1 MNPLGAG
8 ARSTGDNGRPMDKVK
23 RTPPR
28 RPRKTPAKGAASAP
42 DVAASEPTA
51 AVPTPRRPRKAQPQG
66 AASAPEVAVSA
77 PAAAVRAVAE
87 PAASEPT
94 ALRPGSG
101 LRGVRNSLMMLVAQL
116 ASRLLAL
123 GSVIVILHS
132 LGAGDFGQMQTAI
145 TYGAIV
151 SVVADLG
158 LSTLFLRE
166 GARHPQLVGRY
177 LDNMLSL
184 RIPLLALAIL
194 VLTGA
199 LWLVGLHSLV
209 VASAALMVGS
219 GLQLLLRNSFYALQ
233 RVKFVVVEIVP
244 EALLLLGLVVL
255 GALRDFGTGYFIWC
269 YTFSYL
275 AAAAYFAVALL
286 LTGAW
291 KPHWRFEM
299 GLIRPWMV
307 MTAPL
312 AVSYVFTTVYW
323 QIDVP
328 ILQHFGP
335 ATPTSCPTLTTLS
348 YCEVGWYQ
356 AAYKPFQALLVI
368 PFALRTVAFPLLS
381 IYHREA
387 PARLAD
393 GVRKFFKA
401 LLALGL
407 PASIGVIVLA
417 DQYTSLF
424 SLYPQA
430 APSLRLL
437 GVTIVFMFVD
447 NANATALLA
456 MDRQRTYAWIVGV
469 GMLINGVLNAVLIP
483 VFEQIHPGS
492 GYLVTSA
499 NTAATEVGLV
509 VIGLIVLRR
518 LGVGIPVLRLSW
530 RIVPAALLMGGFL
543 LLVHPEGRVATIV
556 VTLLAGVLYL
566 AALWLFRAADADER
580 SLIRRALQRA

>member
-1 MNPLGAG
+1 VEPVLPGEA
-8 ARSTGDNGRPMDKVK
+8 
-23 RTPPR
+23 
-28 RPRKTPAKGAASAP
+28 
-42 DVAASEPTA
+42 EPT
-51 AVPTPRRPRKAQPQG
+51 
-66 AASAPEVAVSA
+66 
-77 PAAAVRAVAE
+77 E
-87 PAASEPT
+87 PG

-101 LRGVRNSLMMLVAQL
+101 LRGVRNSLMMLAAQL

-151 SVVADLG
+151 SVIADLG
-158 LSTLFLRE
+158 LSTLYLRE
-166 GARHPQLVGRY
+166 GARRPQLVGRY

-209 VASAALMVGS
+209 VASAALLVGS

-233 RVKFVVVEIVP
+233 RVKYVAVEIIP
-244 EALLLLGLVVL
+244 EALLLLGLVVV
-255 GALRDFGTGYFIWC
+255 GALKDLGTAYFIWA

-275 AAAAYFAVALL
+275 AAAAYFAAVLL
-286 LTGAW
+286 ATGVW
-291 KPHWRFEM
+291 RPRWRFETS
-299 GLIRPWMV
+299 LIRPWMV

-335 ATPTSCPTLTTLS
+335 STPTSCPTLTSLS

-368 PFALRTVAFPLLS
+368 PFALRTVVFPLLAV
-381 IYHREA
+381 YQREA
-387 PARLAD
+387 PERLVL
-393 GVRKFFKA
+393 GVQKFFKA

-417 DQYTSLF
+417 DQYTRLF

-469 GMLINGVLNAVLIP
+469 GMLLNGILNAVLIP
-483 VFEQIHPGS
+483 VFERLHPGS

-499 NTAATEVGLV
+499 NTALTEVGLV
-509 VIGLIVLRR
+509 VIGLVVLRR
-518 LGVGIPVLRLSW
+518 LGVGVPVLRLSW

-543 LLVHPEGRVATIV
+543 LLVHPEGAVATV
-556 VTLLAGVLYL
+556 GLTVAGGALYL
-566 AALWLFRAADADER
+566 VALWLFRAADPDER
-580 SLIRRALQRA
+580 SLMRRALQREG

>member
-1 MNPLGAG
+1 
-8 ARSTGDNGRPMDKVK
+8 MDQVK
-23 RTPPR
+23 RTPSEQPEQ
-28 RPRKTPAKGAASAP
+28 PTPVEPVLPGEA
-42 DVAASEPTA
+42 EPT
-51 AVPTPRRPRKAQPQG
+51 
-66 AASAPEVAVSA
+66 
-77 PAAAVRAVAE
+77 E
-87 PAASEPT
+87 PG

-101 LRGVRNSLMMLVAQL
+101 VRGVRNSLMMLAAQL

-151 SVVADLG
+151 SVIADLG
-158 LSTLFLRE
+158 LSTLYLRE
-166 GARHPQLVGRY
+166 GARRPQLVGRY

-209 VASAALMVGS
+209 VASAALLVGS

-233 RVKFVVVEIVP
+233 RVKYVAVEIIP
-244 EALLLLGLVVL
+244 EALLLLGLVVV
-255 GALRDFGTGYFIWC
+255 GALKDLGTAYFIWA

-275 AAAAYFAVALL
+275 AAAAYFAAVLL
-286 LTGAW
+286 ATGVW
-291 KPHWRFEM
+291 RPRWRFET

-335 ATPTSCPTLTTLS
+335 STPTSCPTLTSLS

-368 PFALRTVAFPLLS
+368 PFALRTVVFPLLAV
-381 IYHREA
+381 YQREA
-387 PARLAD
+387 PERLVL
-393 GVRKFFKA
+393 GVQKFFKA

-417 DQYTSLF
+417 DQYTRLF

-469 GMLINGVLNAVLIP
+469 GMLLNGVLNAVLIP
-483 VFEQIHPGS
+483 VFERLHPGS

-499 NTAATEVGLV
+499 NTALTEVGLV
-509 VIGLIVLRR
+509 VIGLVVLRR
-518 LGVGIPVLRLSW
+518 LGVSVPVLRLSW

-543 LLVHPEGRVATIV
+543 LLVHPEGAVATV
-556 VTLLAGVLYL
+556 GLTVAGGALYL
-566 AALWLFRAADADER
+566 VALWLFRAADPDER
-580 SLIRRALQRA
+580 SLMRRALQRDG

>member
-1 MNPLGAG
+1 
-8 ARSTGDNGRPMDKVK
+8 
-23 RTPPR
+23 
-28 RPRKTPAKGAASAP
+28 
-42 DVAASEPTA
+42 
-51 AVPTPRRPRKAQPQG
+51 
-66 AASAPEVAVSA
+66 
-77 PAAAVRAVAE
+77 
-87 PAASEPT
+87 
-94 ALRPGSG
+94 
-101 LRGVRNSLMMLVAQL
+101 
-116 ASRLLAL
+116 
-123 GSVIVILHS
+123 
-132 LGAGDFGQMQTAI
+132 MQTAI

-166 GARHPQLVGRY
+166 GARRPQLVGRY

-184 RIPLLALAIL
+184 RIPLLCLAIL

-199 LWLVGLHSLV
+199 LWLLGLHSLI

-219 GLQLLLRNSFYALQ
+219 GLQLLLRNTFYALQ
-233 RVKFVVVEIVP
+233 RVKWVVAEILP
-244 EALLLLGLVVL
+244 EALLLLGLVVI
-255 GALRDFGTGYFIWC
+255 GALRDLGTGYFIWA

-275 AAAAYFAVALL
+275 GAAAYFATVLL
-286 LTGAW
+286 LTGTW
-291 KPHWRFEM
+291 RPHWRFEM

-307 MTAPL
+307 MTLPL
-312 AVSYVFTTVYW
+312 AISYVFTTVYW

-335 ATPTSCPTLTTLS
+335 STPTSCPTLTSLS

-368 PFALRTVAFPLLS
+368 PFALRTVVFPLLAV
-381 IYHREA
+381 YHREA
-387 PARLAD
+387 PERLVIA
-393 GVRKFFKA
+393 VRKFFKA
-401 LLALGL
+401 LVALGL

-437 GVTIVFMFVD
+437 GMTIVFMFAD

-469 GMLINGVLNAVLIP
+469 GMVINGVSNAVLIP
-483 VFEQIHPGS
+483 VFEHLHPGS

-499 NTAATEVGLV
+499 DTALTEVGLV
-509 VIGLIVLRR
+509 VIGLLVLRR

-543 LLVHPEGRVATIV
+543 LLVHPQGRVATV
-556 VTLLAGVLYL
+556 AVTVAGGALYL
-566 AALWLFRAADADER
+566 AALWLFRAADPDER
-580 SLIRRALQRA
+580 TLIRRALQRG

>member
-1 MNPLGAG
+1 MLPGAE
-8 ARSTGDNGRPMDKVK
+8 AMPSAVEPALPASESTSPASES
-23 RTPPR
+23 TPP
-28 RPRKTPAKGAASAP
+28 AM
-42 DVAASEPTA
+42 EPLPP
-51 AVPTPRRPRKAQPQG
+51 VVEPLLPG
-66 AASAPEVAVSA
+66 E
-77 PAAAVRAVAE
+77 AE
-87 PAASEPT
+87 PVEPG

-101 LRGVRNSLMMLVAQL
+101 VRGVRNSLMMLAAQL

-132 LGAGDFGQMQTAI
+132 LGAGDFGQMQTAV

-151 SVVADLG
+151 SVIADLG
-158 LSTLFLRE
+158 LSTLYLRE
-166 GARHPQLVGRY
+166 GARRPQLVGQY

-184 RIPLLALAIL
+184 RIPLFALAIL
-194 VLTGA
+194 ALTGA

-233 RVKFVVVEIVP
+233 RVKFVALEIIP
-244 EALLLLGLVVL
+244 EALLLLGLVII
-255 GALRDFGTGYFIWC
+255 GALKDLGTAYFIWA

-275 AAAAYFAVALL
+275 AAAAYFAAALL
-286 LTGAW
+286 LTGVW
-291 KPHWRFEM
+291 RPHWRFDM
-299 GLIRPWMV
+299 DLIRPWLV

-335 ATPTSCPTLTTLS
+335 STPTSCPTLTSLS

-368 PFALRTVAFPLLS
+368 PFALRTVVFPLLS
-381 IYHREA
+381 VYHREA
-387 PARLAD
+387 PERLVIA
-393 GVRKFFKA
+393 VRKFFKA
-401 LLALGL
+401 LLALGM

-417 DQYTSLF
+417 DQYTRLF

-430 APSLRLL
+430 SPSLRLL

-456 MDRQRTYAWIVGV
+456 MDRQRTYAWIVGA
-469 GMLINGVLNAVLIP
+469 GMVINGVCNAVLIP
-483 VFEQIHPGS
+483 IFEHLHPGS

-499 NTAATEVGLV
+499 NTALTEVGLV
-509 VIGLIVLRR
+509 VIGLVVLHR

-543 LLVHPEGRVATIV
+543 LLVHPAGALATIV
-556 VTLLAGVLYL
+556 FTVVGGALYL
-566 AALWLFRAADADER
+566 VALWLFRAADPDER
-580 SLIRRALQRA
+580 NLIRRALQRA

>member
-1 MNPLGAG
+1 MDKLRGTPPDHTEGLPEPASGEAVPAAGDEAVVVGAGMDGPGVEGAALGAAADG
-8 ARSTGDNGRPMDKVK
+8 SV
-23 RTPPR
+23 PP
-28 RPRKTPAKGAASAP
+28 G
-42 DVAASEPTA
+42 
-51 AVPTPRRPRKAQPQG
+51 
-66 AASAPEVAVSA
+66 
-77 PAAAVRAVAE
+77 
-87 PAASEPT
+87 

-101 LRGVRNSLMMLVAQL
+101 LRGVRNSVMMLVAQL

-123 GSVIVILHS
+123 GTVIVILHS

-158 LSTLFLRE
+158 LSTLYLRE
-166 GARHPQLVGRY
+166 GARRPQLVGRY

-184 RIPLLALAIL
+184 RIPLLCLAIL

-199 LWLVGLHSLV
+199 LWLLGLHSLI

-219 GLQLLLRNSFYALQ
+219 GLQLLLRNTFYALQ
-233 RVKFVVVEIVP
+233 RVKWVVAEILP

-255 GALRDFGTGYFIWC
+255 GAVRNLGTGYFIWA
-269 YTFSYL
+269 YTFSYVG
-275 AAAAYFAVALL
+275 AAAYFATVLL
-286 LTGAW
+286 LTGVW
-291 KPHWRFEM
+291 RPHWRFEM

-307 MTAPL
+307 MTLPL
-312 AVSYVFTTVYW
+312 AISYVFTTVYW

-335 ATPTSCPTLTTLS
+335 STPTACPTLTSLS

-368 PFALRTVAFPLLS
+368 PFALRTVIFPLLAV
-381 IYHREA
+381 YHREA
-387 PARLAD
+387 PERLVIA
-393 GVRKFFKA
+393 VRKFFKA
-401 LLALGL
+401 LVALGL

-437 GVTIVFMFVD
+437 GVTIVFMFAD

-469 GMLINGVLNAVLIP
+469 GMVINGVSNAVLIP
-483 VFEQIHPGS
+483 VFERLHPGS

-499 NTAATEVGLV
+499 DTALTEVGLV
-509 VIGLIVLRR
+509 VIGLLVLRR

-543 LLVHPEGRVATIV
+543 LLVHPEGRVATV
-556 VTLLAGVLYL
+556 AFTLVGGALYL
-566 AALWLFRAADADER
+566 AALWLFRAADPDER
-580 SLIRRALQRA
+580 SLIRRALQRG